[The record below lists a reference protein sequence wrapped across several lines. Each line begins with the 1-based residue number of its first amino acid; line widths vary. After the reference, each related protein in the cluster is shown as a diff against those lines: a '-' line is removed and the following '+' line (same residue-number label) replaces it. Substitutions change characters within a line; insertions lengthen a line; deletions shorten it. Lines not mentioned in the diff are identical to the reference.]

1 MQGAQKKEIFDLK
14 QLVTSLQGE
23 IFQLYKSHNNLE
35 KRVNY
40 LEGLDKGM
48 KAKKRRLEIPNEE
61 NLPEKVINEEEKEI
75 SIQPEKK
82 EKVIPSV
89 VDKDFNIETLAKE
102 IGSYFINGQKQD
114 GITYE
119 VDASQNQITFV
130 SEKGDYKCYFAL
142 TGVVP
147 KGKIRFRFSLVE
159 NRGNDD
165 WGWIFFGIK
174 GDSIR
179 PEDVRKVD
187 GETLD

>member
-1 MQGAQKKEIFDLK
+1 ME
-14 QLVTSLQGE
+14 
-23 IFQLYKSHNNLE
+23 
-35 KRVNY
+35 
-40 LEGLDKGM
+40 
-48 KAKKRRLEIPNEE
+48 EIPNEE

-102 IGSYFINGQKQD
+102 ICSYYEYTGQKQD

-130 SEKGDYKCYFAL
+130 NEKGDGKWYFAL

-159 NRGNDD
+159 NRGNDH
-165 WGWIFFGIK
+165 WGWIYFGIK

-179 PEDVRKVD
+179 PEDVRKVF
-187 GETLD
+187 GETYD

>member
-1 MQGAQKKEIFDLK
+1 
-14 QLVTSLQGE
+14 
-23 IFQLYKSHNNLE
+23 
-35 KRVNY
+35 
-40 LEGLDKGM
+40 M

-102 IGSYFINGQKQD
+102 ICSYYFDTGQKDD

-130 SEKGDYKCYFAL
+130 NEKGERKYYFAL

-159 NRGNDD
+159 NGGIDHWD
-165 WGWIFFGIK
+165 GCIFFGIK

-179 PEDVRKVD
+179 PEDISKVEN
-187 GETLD
+187 ET

>member
-1 MQGAQKKEIFDLK
+1 ME
-14 QLVTSLQGE
+14 
-23 IFQLYKSHNNLE
+23 
-35 KRVNY
+35 
-40 LEGLDKGM
+40 
-48 KAKKRRLEIPNEE
+48 EIPNEE

-102 IGSYFINGQKQD
+102 ICSYLSHTGQKQD

-130 SEKGDYKCYFAL
+130 NEKGDYECYYGI

-159 NRGNDD
+159 NGGNDD
-165 WGWIFFGIK
+165 WRWIYFGIK

-179 PEDVRKVD
+179 PEDVSKVYD
-187 GETLD
+187 ETED

>member
-1 MQGAQKKEIFDLK
+1 
-14 QLVTSLQGE
+14 
-23 IFQLYKSHNNLE
+23 
-35 KRVNY
+35 
-40 LEGLDKGM
+40 M
-48 KAKKRRLEIPNEE
+48 KAKKRRL
-61 NLPEKVINEEEKEI
+61 EEEKEI

-102 IGSYFINGQKQD
+102 ICSYYYTGHKQD

-130 SEKGDYKCYFAL
+130 NEKGDEEYYCFAL

-159 NRGNDD
+159 NCGYDD
-165 WGWIFFGIK
+165 W
-174 GDSIR
+174 
-179 PEDVRKVD
+179 E
-187 GETLD
+187 

>member
-1 MQGAQKKEIFDLK
+1 M
-14 QLVTSLQGE
+14 
-23 IFQLYKSHNNLE
+23 
-35 KRVNY
+35 NY

-48 KAKKRRLEIPNEE
+48 KAKKRSEE

-102 IGSYFINGQKQD
+102 ICSYYFDTGQKQD

-130 SEKGDYKCYFAL
+130 NEKGDGKYYFAL

-159 NRGNDD
+159 NRGNDH
-165 WGWIFFGIK
+165 WGWIWIGIK

-179 PEDVRKVD
+179 PEDVRKVFD
-187 GETLD
+187 ETYD

>member
-1 MQGAQKKEIFDLK
+1 ME
-14 QLVTSLQGE
+14 
-23 IFQLYKSHNNLE
+23 
-35 KRVNY
+35 
-40 LEGLDKGM
+40 
-48 KAKKRRLEIPNEE
+48 EIPNEE

-102 IGSYFINGQKQD
+102 ICSYYFDTGQKQD

-130 SEKGDYKCYFAL
+130 IEKGESLDYFAL

-159 NRGNDD
+159 NGGFDH
-165 WGWIFFGIK
+165 WGCICFGIK

-179 PEDVRKVD
+179 PEDLEKV
-187 GETLD
+187 GNETYD